1 MSSKASMGF
10 SNNGDAL
17 SPGNL
22 PLLTNIFF
30 FMALIGLL
38 VNWMSGDAGTV
49 PGLSIVIFSLGCL
62 LIIMLAGFSKINSQ
76 KPKPAMQVII
86 QFLMK
91 GSPIIILMSLIGWYL
106 TIYTKNSEYIVS
118 KEMPD
123 SWYTFS
129 GLIGLILVVQ
139 LVQLYHFM
147 SGLINKKNWTKN
159 TPEALRDMYK
169 SYTGSEGVF
178 MMIFTVVMAW
188 LVMIEYII
196 ATYYRTDG

>member
-1 MSSKASMGF
+1 MPAKQPPDMSD
-10 SNNGDAL
+10 NGDAL

-22 PLLTNIFF
+22 PLLTNVFF

-38 VNWMSGDAGTV
+38 VNWMSGENGTV

-62 LIIMLAGFSKINSQ
+62 LIVMLAGFSRKNARQ
-76 KPKPAMQVII
+76 KTPTMKVVM

-91 GSPIIILMSLIGWYL
+91 GSPIVILMSLVGWYL

-129 GLIGLILVVQ
+129 GLIGLVLVIQ

-147 SGLINKKNWTKN
+147 SGLIHKKNWAEN
-159 TPEALRDMYK
+159 TPEAMRDMYK
-169 SYTGSEGVF
+169 SYSGSEGVF
-178 MMIFTVVMAW
+178 MMILTVVMAW